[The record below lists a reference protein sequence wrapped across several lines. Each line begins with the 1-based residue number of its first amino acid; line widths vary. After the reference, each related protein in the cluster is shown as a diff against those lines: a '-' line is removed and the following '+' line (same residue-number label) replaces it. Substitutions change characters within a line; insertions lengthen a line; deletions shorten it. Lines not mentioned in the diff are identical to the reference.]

1 MNYPFTNAILKYV
14 RFGRAD
20 YFEETVND
28 ILTQYPED
36 SLYSLMNSLSTHDI
50 TRVMTTLV
58 GDGINNSRYN
68 WVWDVPYSR
77 AWQFDK
83 LKLSDTQY
91 EKAKKM
97 MKIATIIQYFLPG
110 NACIYYGDEIGM
122 YGYRDPFNRRCFEW
136 KNIDKELHEFFI
148 QLGQIRKKMD
158 FLSNA
163 KLNIV
168 EINKNV
174 LVFERKNSM
183 ESVLI
188 IVNRS
193 ENKIDVSIPEQ
204 YLTGEVIFKSNYDN
218 NQLLEYGFLVIEQK

>member
-1 MNYPFTNAILKYV
+1 
-14 RFGRAD
+14 
-20 YFEETVND
+20 
-28 ILTQYPED
+28 
-36 SLYSLMNSLSTHDI
+36 
-50 TRVMTTLV
+50 
-58 GDGINNSRYN
+58 
-68 WVWDVPYSR
+68 
-77 AWQFDK
+77 
-83 LKLSDTQY
+83 
-91 EKAKKM
+91 
-97 MKIATIIQYFLPG
+97 
-110 NACIYYGDEIGM
+110 
-122 YGYRDPFNRRCFEW
+122 
-136 KNIDKELHEFFI
+136 
-148 QLGQIRKKMD
+148 MD

-218 NQLLEYGFLVIEQK
+218 NQLLEYGFLVIEQKEN